1 MTQQPPRHVWLDVD
15 AGVDDAQAIMLC
27 LAAPGVEIVGI
38 SCVAGNVALQQ
49 VLVNVARILSVC
61 RRNDVP
67 FYAGADGNLLG
78 RPRVETLWHGEDG
91 LGDFAYHAHGPH
103 CPQPQPQSAVTALVD
118 AANND
123 AKPLT
128 VVALGPLTN
137 VALACRIAPD
147 FPSKVSLVVMG
158 GAITARG
165 NQGPASEFNF
175 ECDPEAAS
183 ICLRLFPTVTLL
195 PWELMLKHT
204 LPWERV
210 EAWTSR
216 ENERSTFLRH
226 MLEKVAAREK
236 ERGDDFVACD
246 PVALAVALEP
256 TLVTAATMVHV
267 AVELAGEVT
276 RGQSVVDWHG
286 VLKDG
291 RKSVRLVEGVDMER
305 FCVLMDRCVK

>member
-1 MTQQPPRHVWLDVD
+1 VPNAMELTASRMRV
-15 AGVDDAQAIMLC
+15 
-27 LAAPGVEIVGI
+27 
-38 SCVAGNVALQQ
+38 SLQ
-49 VLVNVARILSVC
+49 
-61 RRNDVP
+61 
-67 FYAGADGNLLG
+67 
-78 RPRVETLWHGEDG
+78 
-91 LGDFAYHAHGPH
+91 
-103 CPQPQPQSAVTALVD
+103 
-118 AANND
+118 
-123 AKPLT
+123 PLT